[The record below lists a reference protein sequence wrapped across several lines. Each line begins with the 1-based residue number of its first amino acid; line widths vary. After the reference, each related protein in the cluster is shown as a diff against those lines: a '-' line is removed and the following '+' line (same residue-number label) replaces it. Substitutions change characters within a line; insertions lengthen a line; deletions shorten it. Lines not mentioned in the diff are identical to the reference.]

1 MSVWDAVIV
10 GGGPAGS
17 TVAWQL
23 ARKGLRPLVLDAAK
37 FPRVKLCAGW
47 VTKKVMKDLELTIE
61 TYPRTIQ
68 PFEAVYVGYDDTLH
82 ETRWREPASFG
93 IVRQEF
99 DDFLLRRAERAG
111 AEVREGVR
119 VREVKIGAD
128 SVLLDIG
135 EAESVE
141 GAVVVGAGG
150 HTCPV
155 ARSLSGVPDEEV
167 VVLTQESETRVGAD
181 VLRSLAPHYGL
192 PELFAEPDFKGYGW
206 YFTKGDFLNIG
217 VGCVGKSPSVHE
229 RREALLARLRKSE
242 RLPEGLKLTPFKGH
256 AYTIRRGAPRR
267 AAGERYLLVG
277 DACGLAQDFSG
288 EGIGPGVRSACMAA
302 EAILAFRERGVGF
315 DEYARRVS
323 ETFGSGEKGIAGRL
337 AERLPDRL
345 VQSVAK
351 MMCGNAWLRRRLVLE
366 GAFGIG

>member
-1 MSVWDAVIV
+1 MSVWDVIVV

-23 ARKGLRPLVLDAAK
+23 AQKGFRPLVLDAAK

-47 VTKKVMKDLELTIE
+47 VTKKAMKDLELTPE
-61 TYPRTIQ
+61 TYPHTLQ
-68 PFEAVYVGYDDTLH
+68 PFEAVYVGYDNTLH
-82 ETRWREPASFG
+82 ETRWSEPASFG

-111 AEVREGVR
+111 AEVHEGVR
-119 VREVKIGAD
+119 VRNVEIGAD
-128 SVLLDIG
+128 RVRLDIG
-135 EAESVE
+135 GGESVE
-141 GAVVVGAGG
+141 GDVVVGAGG

-155 ARSLSGVPDEEV
+155 ARALSGVPTDEI

-181 VLRSLAPHYGL
+181 VLRSIAPHYGL
-192 PELFAEPDFKGYGW
+192 PELFAEPDFKGYAW

-229 RREALLARLRKSE
+229 RRDALLGWLRKTGRIPGGIE
-242 RLPEGLKLTPFKGH
+242 LTPFKGH

-277 DACGLAQDFSG
+277 DACGLAQDYSG
-288 EGIGPGVRSACMAA
+288 EGIGPAVRSARMAA
-302 EAILAFRERGVGF
+302 EAILTHREQGAGF
-315 DEYARRVS
+315 DVYAGQIS
-323 ETFGSGEKGIAGRL
+323 EVFGSGEKGIAG
-337 AERLPDRL
+337 AVVDHLPDRL
-345 VQSVAK
+345 VRAVAK

-366 GAFGIG
+366 GAFGIS